1 LLYLGIAV
9 VAFILGKRYGATV
22 EKEAVAVSIAV
33 FSKAKSAL
41 AGVIRRAQ
49 AEAKAEAER
58 LESLAA
64 KYL

>member
-22 EKEAVAVSIAV
+22 EKEAVAVAISV
-33 FSKAKSAL
+33 FSKAKAALGRVIVSAQL
-41 AGVIRRAQ
+41 
-49 AEAKAEAER
+49 EAKQEVER